1 MKLKIKSILKIAFLI
16 AIISTIA
23 MYWYDQ
29 YVYYFTDDYALDEW
43 DLCSEDSN
51 VAVINIHGDIYTY
64 LIETEDYEES
74 DSVSSEYIIDVINE
88 IEWDDSIEYV
98 IIEIDS
104 WGGSPVGSE
113 EIMNAIKR
121 MTKPTIAVIR
131 ESGVSGGYIIAS
143 GADKIYASEIS
154 EVGGI
159 GVTMSYLDYT
169 QMNRIDGVTYQQ
181 LSSGKFKDTGDPDK
195 ILTAEEKVL
204 LMRDVR
210 IMHDAIVKM
219 IADNRGLDIAEV
231 EKLSDG
237 STMLGLMAKENGL
250 IDGIGDLYSVEDLI
264 MDELGTDLEMCIY

>member
-1 MKLKIKSILKIAFLI
+1 
-16 AIISTIA
+16 
-23 MYWYDQ
+23 
-29 YVYYFTDDYALDEW
+29 
-43 DLCSEDSN
+43 
-51 VAVINIHGDIYTY
+51 
-64 LIETEDYEES
+64 
-74 DSVSSEYIIDVINE
+74 
-88 IEWDDSIEYV
+88 
-98 IIEIDS
+98 
-104 WGGSPVGSE
+104 
-113 EIMNAIKR
+113 MNAIKR

-169 QMNRIDGVTYQQ
+169 QMNRIDGLTYQQ